1 MDKEIRNWDVQ
12 VLDEKGNVKY
22 QSNTTG
28 TENQALSLLGTFE
41 KRWIQDVERNKS
53 VDSAPTDSRSKR
65 GFY

>member
-1 MDKEIRNWDVQ
+1 MRNWDVQ

-28 TENQALSLLGTFE
+28 TEKHAKSLLETFE
-41 KRWIQDVERNKS
+41 KKWAQDIERSKNAGSTTKG
-53 VDSAPTDSRSKR
+53 SRSKR

>member
-1 MDKEIRNWDVQ
+1 MTEWTVQ

-28 TENQALSLLGTFE
+28 TEEQAKSLVETFE
-41 KRWIQDVERNKS
+41 KKYREDVEQRDLDNA
-53 VDSAPTDSRSKR
+53 VNTAERSKR

>member
-28 TENQALSLLGTFE
+28 TEKQARALLETFE
-41 KRWIQDVERNKS
+41 KKWRDDCKQSCSKT
-53 VDSAPTDSRSKR
+53 SAEASIR
-65 GFY
+65 GGKKFY

>member
-1 MDKEIRNWDVQ
+1 MDSEIRNWDVQ

-28 TENQALSLLGTFE
+28 TEEQARSLIETFE
-41 KRWIQDVERNKS
+41 KKYQEDVKEREREAAAAAVERK
-53 VDSAPTDSRSKR
+53 KR